1 MNRETLH
8 RMTGLLWI
16 EAINSNPNGNPDQDN
31 DPRRRADG
39 FGEISPV
46 SLKHKVRALIA
57 DKEGPVW
64 QEISEELGIT
74 PKDAGHYDILEQ
86 KDTKRT
92 EVNKLTAEEFI
103 NRFWDARVFGSTF
116 LEKKNSEDSKN
127 SQIHTGAVQFG
138 MGVSLSPV
146 EVERL
151 TTTKLLP
158 AQDGK
163 GKGMAPLAY
172 RIVPYGLYTM
182 PFFVNATAARR
193 TNCTPLDIEL
203 MLHVLPYAYQ
213 ETASYIRSQ
222 VNLVHIYCTEHAKAR
237 GCYNDF
243 KIIEALTPTPLHP
256 GEYAHSLQDYDLELV
271 EKRIEQLNRQMEG
284 KVSPVCD
291 LMEQM

>member
-193 TNCTPLDIEL
+193 TNCTPLDFEL

-243 KIIEALTPTPLHP
+243 KIIEALTPTPLLP

-271 EKRIEQLNRQMEG
+271 EKRIEQLNQQMEG